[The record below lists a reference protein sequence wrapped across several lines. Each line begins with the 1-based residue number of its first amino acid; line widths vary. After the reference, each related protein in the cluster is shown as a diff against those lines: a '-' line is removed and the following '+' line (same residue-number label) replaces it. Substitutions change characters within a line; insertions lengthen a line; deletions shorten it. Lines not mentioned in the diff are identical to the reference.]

1 MQIFFIIG
9 IPILLSLGS
18 FLFKR
23 QSVFTVINACGYF
36 TVLLESAILLK
47 NAVFNNILISYF
59 NFIYVD
65 ALSAF
70 FIFVTSVVAFAAA
83 VYSIGYINGDLK
95 KALISE
101 RKSRLYYLLFNLF
114 CLSMFLVPALNNLAL
129 LWVAIE
135 MTTLISAFLVGFYN
149 TKESV

>member
-101 RKSRLYYLLFNLF
+101 RKSRLYYLLFNHSFTACSFLF
-114 CLSMFLVPALNNLAL
+114 RSSRLFYGQRLLPCFFYSSMH
-129 LWVAIE
+129 
-135 MTTLISAFLVGFYN
+135 S
-149 TKESV
+149 